1 MNLKNILENNLWQL
15 NRLKKVVKKI
25 ENLSDEYS
33 ILSDEDLQN
42 KTKIFKEKINKG
54 TPLDDLLIE
63 AFATVREADKRVL
76 GLYPY
81 PVQLMGG
88 IVLHQGNL
96 AEMKTGEGKTLTE
109 TMPVYL
115 NALTGKGVHI
125 VTVNEYLSQR
135 DFEEMGEVFKWL
147 GLTVGVNLHNLSTE
161 QKQKAYSCDI
171 TYTTNSELAFDYLR
185 DNMSIYKSNYSQ
197 RDLNYCIVDEADS
210 VLIDEARTPLII
222 AGEDSSY
229 YVSLYKQ
236 ADKFV
241 KSLNVQDY
249 DYDLESKTVS
259 LLPSGV
265 KKASDFF
272 PTSNL
277 YLSLIHI

>member
-1 MNLKNILENNLWQL
+1 M
-15 NRLKKVVKKI
+15 
-25 ENLSDEYS
+25 
-33 ILSDEDLQN
+33 
-42 KTKIFKEKINKG
+42 
-54 TPLDDLLIE
+54 DDLLIE

-210 VLIDEARTPLII
+210 VLIDEARTPLI
-222 AGEDSSY
+222 
-229 YVSLYKQ
+229 
-236 ADKFV
+236 
-241 KSLNVQDY
+241 
-249 DYDLESKTVS
+249 TVS
-259 LLPSGV
+259 YTHLR
-265 KKASDFF
+265 AHE
-272 PTSNL
+272 T
-277 YLSLIHI
+277 